1 MNFPITSKR
10 QLAVLCTIVL
20 SLWWLPDQLMGPYNA
35 WNPHA
40 LMEFVLTLFA
50 ISFVSQW
57 GIRQFGAQH
66 GLLIMGLMGG
76 FASSTATIHS
86 MGSVAK
92 AEPGLAAR
100 AALSGVLS
108 NVSTLIQL
116 IILLN
121 LLAPDLLT
129 LMAIPIG
136 FGLIGVLTYAA
147 LMMPTQAL
155 DSLPIVSNSNSVGID
170 WKGMAI
176 LIFLV
181 CTLSLVSAS
190 LNSVYGQSGLWL
202 GSVLSGLIDA
212 HALVP
217 SLASLMDQDKLSPPN
232 AVLPLLI
239 SLTANSLTKTVLALQ
254 SGGWVY
260 AKQVSAGIL
269 MTTGFVWLGYWT
281 CSASN
286 FFAG

>member
-1 MNFPITSKR
+1 MNFLITSRK
-10 QLAVLCTIVL
+10 QLGFLCAIVL

-50 ISFVSQW
+50 ISFISQW
-57 GIRQFGAQH
+57 IIRQLGAHH

-92 AEPGLAAR
+92 AEPSLAAR

-108 NVSTLIQL
+108 NIATLIQL
-116 IILLN
+116 VILLN

-129 LMAIPIG
+129 LVAIPIG
-136 FGLIGVLTYAA
+136 FGSIGLLTYAA
-147 LMMPTQAL
+147 LMMPTQAP
-155 DSLPIVSNSNSVGID
+155 DSLPVVSNSNSLGID
-170 WKGMAI
+170 WKGMALLI
-176 LIFLV
+176 LLV

-190 LNSVYGQSGLWL
+190 LNSVFGQKGLWL
-202 GSVLSGLIDA
+202 GSVLSGLVDA

-217 SLASLMDQDKLSPPN
+217 SLASLMDQGKLSTAN
-232 AVLPLLI
+232 ATLPLLF
-239 SLTANSLTKTVLALQ
+239 SLTANSLTKSVLALQ

-260 AKQVSAGIL
+260 AKRVSAGIW
-269 MTTGFVWLGYWT
+269 MTTVFVWLGYWT
-281 CSASN
+281 CSVSN